1 MEEKVL
7 SPAVKG
13 LVLALIL
20 ILFSLIIF
28 FTGQS
33 ENKSLGWIQIGIYGL
48 AIIWSCVN
56 YSDQMKGNV
65 TFGNVFAHG
74 FKTCAAASAI
84 VLLYTFVFI
93 KYVSPEL
100 IDKAIIQA
108 RIKWEE
114 AKMSVSD
121 MNKTEEWLRKY
132 FVSLAVGSALLMY
145 MIGGVIFS
153 LIGTAIA
160 KKNPDP
166 NPFVQN

>member
-1 MEEKVL
+1 MEDKIL
-7 SPAVKG
+7 SPAIKG
-13 LVLALIL
+13 LVLALVL
-20 ILFSLIIF
+20 ILFSLILF

-33 ENKSLGWIQIGIYGL
+33 ENKSLGWIQIALYGL
-48 AIIWSCVN
+48 AIIWSCTN
-56 YSDQMKGNV
+56 YSEQMKGNV

-74 FKTCAAASAI
+74 FKTGAAATAI
-84 VLLYTFVFI
+84 VLVYTFVFI
-93 KYVSPEL
+93 KFVSPEL

-114 AKMSVSD
+114 AKMSASD

-132 FVSLAVGSALLMY
+132 FVSLAIGGALLMY
-145 MIGGVIFS
+145 MVGGLIFS
-153 LIGTAIA
+153 LIGSAVA

>member
-1 MEEKVL
+1 MENKIL

-13 LVLALIL
+13 LVMALVL
-20 ILFSLIIF
+20 ILFSLVLY

-33 ENKSLGWIQIGIYGL
+33 ENKSLGWIQIALYGL
-48 AIIWSCVN
+48 AVIWSCTY
-56 YSDQMKGNV
+56 YSGQMKGNV

-74 FKTCAAASAI
+74 FKTGAAAAAI
-84 VLLYTFVFI
+84 VLLYTFVFMKFI
-93 KYVSPEL
+93 SPEL

-114 AKMSVSD
+114 AKMSSSD

-132 FVSLAVGSALLMY
+132 FVSLAVGSALLIY
-145 MIGGVIFS
+145 MLGGVIFS
-153 LIGTAIA
+153 LIGAAIA